1 MNTQRHLTQFGLAA
15 ETTPGAR
22 PYATLS
28 QRPDE
33 EGVFAT
39 DEDHAPLSD
48 DDDARDD
55 ARDYARDEWPIVPGR
70 YQVHHLRPTTGPEII
85 LLLDTSN
92 GCAWQLHE
100 LLHGSWRLTVIP
112 IEQD

>member
-1 MNTQRHLTQFGLAA
+1 MNTQRPLTQFGLAA
-15 ETTPGAR
+15 ETTPGSR
-22 PYATLS
+22 PYSTLP

-39 DEDHAPLSD
+39 DEDHAPLPD
-48 DDDARDD
+48 DEE
-55 ARDYARDEWPIVPGR
+55 RDYARDEWPIVPGR
-70 YQVHHLRPTTGPEII
+70 YQVHHLRPTSGPEII
-85 LLLDTSN
+85 MLLDTSN

-100 LLHGSWRLTVIP
+100 LLHGSWRLTLIP

>member
-15 ETTPGAR
+15 ETTPGTR

-48 DDDARDD
+48 DDDE
-55 ARDYARDEWPIVPGR
+55 RDYARDEWPIVPDCYR
-70 YQVHHLRPTTGPEII
+70 IQHLSPAQMSELVMLVNTSTGATWVLKE
-85 LLLDTSN
+85 S
-92 GCAWQLHE
+92 
-100 LLHGSWRLTVIP
+100 LHGVFRWVRIARDASKT
-112 IEQD
+112 E